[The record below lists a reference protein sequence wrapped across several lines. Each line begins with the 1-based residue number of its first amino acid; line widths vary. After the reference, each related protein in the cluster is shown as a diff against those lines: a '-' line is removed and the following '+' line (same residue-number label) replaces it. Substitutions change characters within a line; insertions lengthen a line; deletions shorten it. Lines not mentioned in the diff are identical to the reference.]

1 MAAGTF
7 ELSSGREHG
16 VKKTLI
22 KNMFARPQ
30 FKQIVFSDEGQTR
43 PLAQQSVMAEII
55 LKEVEIPPQ
64 G

>member
-1 MAAGTF
+1 MAGGTF
-7 ELSSGREHG
+7 ELSSGKEHG

-22 KNMFARPQ
+22 KNMFCEAP
-30 FKQIVFSDEGQTR
+30 FKQTVFSDEGQTR

-55 LKEVEIPPQ
+55 LKEIEIPQ